1 MLILGTL
8 IGAYSGDTHRCV
20 GAVEGHSWV
29 LMCSAVEGHSWVL
42 REVLRACLGSKKLA
56 GDGSGGGG
64 LCLKGDRSA
73 QERT

>member
-20 GAVEGHSWV
+20 G
-29 LMCSAVEGHSWVL
+29 AVEGHSWVL